1 MPLFRH
7 PILLAMLLLLP
18 IGLARAQTGAPD
30 SAAASAPQRDLMDLL
45 AKVLGHTPK
54 VVVDSHPPL
63 VLSVLPAFSVNPA
76 YGVLFGV
83 ATTALMR
90 LGPLPETS
98 ASTAGVTVSY
108 TTKQQFNVVARANI
122 FGPRNQFLLQGDW
135 RYQDTSQPTYGLGP
149 ALPEDLED
157 NLEYR
162 VIRLYQT
169 LFRPVSGQLMAGVGY
184 HYSNYFDIVD
194 PRAEQ
199 GLPSPVVDYNDGRI
213 VTSMVSSGLSLNM
226 VFDNRDS
233 PIYATRGYYA
243 LGTFRSYPTWLGS
256 DSEWQSF
263 QTDFRTYAPTQ
274 LPGRGVFAVWATT
287 WFTFGSPPYL
297 ELPAIGWDTY
307 QRSGRGYPQGRVR
320 GENQLYLEG
329 EYRVALSPDGFWG
342 AAAFVNLL
350 ATSDPITRGFEKVN
364 PGVGLGLR
372 IKLNKRSTT
381 NITLDYAVGV
391 EGASGLFLG
400 TGEAF

>member
-7 PILLAMLLLLP
+7 PALVALLLLLP
-18 IGLARAQTGAPD
+18 SELARAQTGAPD
-30 SAAASAPQRDLMDLL
+30 SAPAVAQRDLMDLFR
-45 AKVLGHTPK
+45 KVLGREPK

-83 ATTALMR
+83 ATTALVR
-90 LGPLPETS
+90 LGRPPGTS

-122 FGPRNQFLLQGDW
+122 FGPRNKFLLQGDW

-149 ALPEDLED
+149 ALPEELED
-157 NLEYR
+157 NLEYNT
-162 VIRLYQT
+162 IRLYQT
-169 LFRPVSGQLMAGVGY
+169 VFRPVSGQLMAGLGY

-194 PRAEQ
+194 PKAEQ
-199 GLPSPVVDYNDGRI
+199 GLPSPVVDYNDGQV
-213 VTSMVSSGLSLNM
+213 VTQMVSSGLSLNM

-243 LGTFRSYPTWLGS
+243 LGSFRTFPTWLGS
-256 DSEWQSF
+256 DTDWQSF
-263 QTDFRTYAPTQ
+263 QTDFRTYNPTR

-287 WFTFGSPPYL
+287 WFTFGRPPYL

-307 QRSGRGYPQGRVR
+307 QRGGRGYPQGRVR

-329 EYRVALSPDGFWG
+329 EYRVTLSRDGFWG

-350 ATSDPITRGFEKVN
+350 STSDQTSKAFEKVN

-381 NITLDYAVGV
+381 NITLDYAVGA
-391 EGASGLFLG
+391 EGANGLFLG

>member
-1 MPLFRH
+1 MPPFRH
-7 PILLAMLLLLP
+7 PVLVALLLLLP
-18 IGLARAQTGAPD
+18 SELARAQTGAPD
-30 SAAASAPQRDLMDLL
+30 SAPAVPQRDLMDLF
-45 AKVLGHTPK
+45 ARVLGREPK
-54 VVVDSHPPL
+54 LVVDSHPPL

-76 YGVLFGV
+76 YGVLFGI
-83 ATTALMR
+83 ATTALVR
-90 LGPLPETS
+90 LGPPPQTS

-122 FGPRNQFLLQGDW
+122 FGPRNQFLVQGDW
-135 RYQDTSQPTYGLGP
+135 RYQDTSQPTFGLGP

-162 VIRLYQT
+162 TIRLYQT
-169 LFRPVSGQLMAGVGY
+169 VFRPVSGQLMAGFGY
-184 HYSNYFDIVD
+184 HYSDYFDIVD
-194 PRAEQ
+194 PNAEQ
-199 GLPSPVVDYNDGRI
+199 GLPSPVVDYNDGQI
-213 VTSMVSSGLSLNM
+213 VTRMVSSGMSLNM

-243 LGTFRSYPTWLGS
+243 LGSFRTFPTWLGS
-256 DSEWQSF
+256 DTDWQSF

-287 WFTFGSPPYL
+287 WFTFGRPPYL

-329 EYRVALSPDGFWG
+329 EYRVTLSRDGFWG

-350 ATSDPITRGFEKVN
+350 STSDPTSRAFEKVN

-381 NITLDYAVGV
+381 NITLDYAIGA
-391 EGASGLFLG
+391 EGANGLFLG

>member
-1 MPLFRH
+1 MALFRH
-7 PILLAMLLLLP
+7 PALVALLLLLP
-18 IGLARAQTGAPD
+18 SEPARAQTGAPD
-30 SAAASAPQRDLMDLL
+30 SAQAVPQRDLMDLF
-45 AKVLGHTPK
+45 AKVLGRKPK
-54 VVVDSHPPL
+54 VVVDRYPPL

-83 ATTALMR
+83 ATTALVR
-90 LGPLPETS
+90 LGPPPETS

-122 FGPRNQFLLQGDW
+122 FGPRNQFLIEGDW

-149 ALPEDLED
+149 ALPEELED
-157 NLEYR
+157 NLEYKI
-162 VIRLYQT
+162 IRLYQT
-169 LFRPVSGQLMAGVGY
+169 MYRPVSGQLMAGLGY
-184 HYSNYFDIVD
+184 HYSDYFDIVD
-194 PRAEQ
+194 PNAER
-199 GLPSPVVDYNDGRI
+199 GLPSPVVDYNDGQT
-213 VTSMVSSGLSLNM
+213 VTRMVSSGVSLNM

-243 LGTFRSYPTWLGS
+243 QGNFYTFPTWLGS
-256 DSEWQSF
+256 DTDWQSF
-263 QTDFRTYAPTQ
+263 QTDFRTYSPTR

-287 WFTFGSPPYL
+287 WFTFGRPPYL

-329 EYRVALSPDGFWG
+329 EYRVTLSRDGFWG

-350 ATSDPITRGFEKVN
+350 STSDQTTRAFEKVN

-372 IKLNKRSTT
+372 IKLNKNSTT
-381 NITLDYAVGV
+381 NITLDYAVGA
-391 EGASGLFLG
+391 EGANGLFLG

>member
-1 MPLFRH
+1 MPRFR
-7 PILLAMLLLLP
+7 PGLWAALLLLP
-18 IGLARAQTGAPD
+18 AGLARAQAGAPD
-30 SAAASAPQRDLMDLL
+30 SAPALPQRDLMDLF
-45 AKVLGHTPK
+45 AQVLGREPK

-63 VLSVLPAFSVNPA
+63 VLSVLPAFAVNPA

-83 ATTALMR
+83 ATTALVR
-90 LGPLPETS
+90 LGPPPETS

-108 TTKQQFNVVARANI
+108 TTKQQFNVVARANV
-122 FGPRNQFLLQGDW
+122 FGPGNKFLVQGDW

-149 ALPEDLED
+149 ALPEELED

-162 VIRLYQT
+162 TIRLYQT
-169 LFRPVSGQLMAGVGY
+169 VFKPVSGRLMAGFGY

-194 PRAEQ
+194 PNAEA
-199 GLPSPVVDYNDGRI
+199 GLPSPVVDYNDGQV
-213 VTSMVSSGLSLNM
+213 VTQMVSSGVSLNM

-243 LGTFRSYPTWLGS
+243 LGSFRTFPTWLGS

-263 QTDFRTYAPTQ
+263 QTDFRTYSPTQ

-287 WFTFGSPPYL
+287 WFTFGTPPYL

-320 GENQLYLEG
+320 GENQIYLEG
-329 EYRVALSPDGFWG
+329 EYRVTLSRDGFWG

-350 ATSDPITRGFEKVN
+350 STSDPITRGFVKVN

-372 IKLNKRSTT
+372 VKLNKRSTT
-381 NITLDYAVGV
+381 NITLDYAVGA
-391 EGASGLFLG
+391 EGANGLFLG

>member
-1 MPLFRH
+1 MPLLRH
-7 PILLAMLLLLP
+7 PALVALLLLLP
-18 IGLARAQTGAPD
+18 GALARAQTGAPD
-30 SAAASAPQRDLMDLL
+30 SAPAVPQRDLMDLFTR
-45 AKVLGHTPK
+45 VLGREPK

-63 VLSVLPAFSVNPA
+63 VLSVLPAFAVNPA

-83 ATTALMR
+83 ATTALVR
-90 LGPLPETS
+90 LGPPPETS

-122 FGPRNQFLLQGDW
+122 FGPRNKFLLQGDW

-149 ALPEDLED
+149 ALPEELED

-162 VIRLYQT
+162 IIRLYQT
-169 LFRPVSGQLMAGVGY
+169 LFRPVSGQLMAGIGY

-194 PRAEQ
+194 PNAEQ
-199 GLPSPVVDYNDGRI
+199 GLPSPVVDYNDGRV
-213 VTSMVSSGLSLNM
+213 VTQMVSSGLSLNM

-233 PIYATRGYYA
+233 PIFATRGYYA
-243 LGTFRSYPTWLGS
+243 LGSFRTFPTWLGS

-263 QTDFRTYAPTQ
+263 QTDFRTYAPTR
-274 LPGRGVFAVWATT
+274 LPGNGVFAVWATT
-287 WFTFGSPPYL
+287 WFTFGRPPYL
-297 ELPAIGWDTY
+297 ELPAIGWDTD

-329 EYRVALSPDGFWG
+329 EYRVTLSRDGFWG

-350 ATSDPITRGFEKVN
+350 STSDPDTRAFEKVN

-381 NITLDYAVGV
+381 NITLDYAVGA
-391 EGASGLFLG
+391 EGANGLFLG

>member
-1 MPLFRH
+1 MPLFRR
-7 PILLAMLLLLP
+7 PGLVFAALLFSSG
-18 IGLARAQTGAPD
+18 IARAQGTAPD
-30 SAAASAPQRDLMDLL
+30 SAGSSVPQRDLMDLL
-45 AKVLGHTPK
+45 AKALGREPK
-54 VVVDSHPPL
+54 VVVDSHPAL
-63 VLSVLPAFSVNPA
+63 VLSVLPAFSVNPS

-83 ATTALMR
+83 ATTALLR
-90 LGPLPETS
+90 LGPPPETS
-98 ASTAGVTVSY
+98 PSTAGVTVSY

-135 RYQDTSQPTYGLGP
+135 RYQDTSQPTFGLGP

-157 NLEYR
+157 NLEYQI
-162 VIRLYQT
+162 IRLYQT
-169 LFRPVSGQLMAGVGY
+169 LFRPVSGQLMAGFGY
-184 HYSNYFDIVD
+184 HYSNYFNIVD
-194 PRAEQ
+194 PKAEE

-213 VTSMVSSGLSLNM
+213 VTQMVSSGLSLNM

-233 PIYATRGYYA
+233 PIYPTRGYYA
-243 LGTFRSYPTWLGS
+243 LGTFRVFPTWLGS

-263 QTDFRTYAPTQ
+263 QTDFRTYNRM
-274 LPGRGVFAVWATT
+274 GRGVFAVWATT
-287 WFTFGSPPYL
+287 WFTFGTPPYL

-329 EYRVALSPDGFWG
+329 EYRVSLSPDGFWG

-350 ATSDPITRGFEKVN
+350 STSDPTTRSFEKVN

-381 NITLDYAVGV
+381 NLTLDYAIGA
-391 EGASGLFLG
+391 EGANGLFLG